1 MVVCPAGHA
10 SAADDFCDVCGL
22 LIGPV
27 SQAQPAPD
35 PWGQGPGTP
44 GAPPAARPAPG
55 GPPGQGW
62 PAQGGPGQGGP
73 GPGAGRQGP
82 GYGAPGQGG
91 DSTRPAGNACPNCAT
106 PRVGSFKFCDVCGFN
121 FGTGLMPDG
130 RPPGGVPS
138 GGAPHQGGDAPSGSP
153 GPAAPS
159 RREPTMFSQPAYG
172 GSAPTATP
180 PDVAGTFA
188 GSGPAIRSVSSAP
201 SPGPSA
207 SGPPSAWSAGSGTW
221 TAVVSADR
229 AYYDH
234 VREENG
240 PDAEGITFPAY
251 CAERRFMLAGPEMRI
266 GRHSASRGIYPEIDL
281 TGPPTDPGISRLHA
295 VLIARPSGEWAVLDP
310 GSANGTMVNGTEIPV
325 GEEIP
330 LRDGDR
336 INVGAWTAI
345 TVQRG

>member
-1 MVVCPAGHA
+1 M
-10 SAADDFCDVCGL
+10 
-22 LIGPV
+22 
-27 SQAQPAPD
+27 
-35 PWGQGPGTP
+35 
-44 GAPPAARPAPG
+44 
-55 GPPGQGW
+55 
-62 PAQGGPGQGGP
+62 
-73 GPGAGRQGP
+73 
-82 GYGAPGQGG
+82 Y
-91 DSTRPAGNACPNCAT
+91 
-106 PRVGSFKFCDVCGFN
+106 
-121 FGTGLMPDG
+121 
-130 RPPGGVPS
+130 
-138 GGAPHQGGDAPSGSP
+138 
-153 GPAAPS
+153 
-159 RREPTMFSQPAYG
+159 SQPAYG
-172 GSAPTATP
+172 GIAPSSAP

-207 SGPPSAWSAGSGTW
+207 SGPPSAWSAAGSGTW
-221 TAVVSADR
+221 TVVVSADR

-251 CAERRFMLAGPEMRI
+251 CAERRFKLAGPEMRI

-310 GSANGTMVNGTEIPV
+310 GSANGTMVNGREIPV

-336 INVGAWTAI
+336 INVGAWTVIA
-345 TVQRG
+345 VQRG